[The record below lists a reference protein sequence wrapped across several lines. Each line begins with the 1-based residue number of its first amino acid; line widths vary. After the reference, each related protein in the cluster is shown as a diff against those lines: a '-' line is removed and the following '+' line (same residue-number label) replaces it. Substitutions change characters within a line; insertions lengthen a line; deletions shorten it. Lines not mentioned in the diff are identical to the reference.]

1 MLENSAEQRW
11 YVIQMLLYFAL
22 MMSSKH
28 GLFTT
33 NDKMTQIIYKRKVK
47 LQIEIEKKRQSKPL
61 YTMGI

>member
-1 MLENSAEQRW
+1 
-11 YVIQMLLYFAL
+11 MLLYLAL

-33 NDKMTQIIYKRKVK
+33 NDKMTWIIYKRKVK
-47 LQIEIEKKRQSKPL
+47 LQIEKENKRQSKPI